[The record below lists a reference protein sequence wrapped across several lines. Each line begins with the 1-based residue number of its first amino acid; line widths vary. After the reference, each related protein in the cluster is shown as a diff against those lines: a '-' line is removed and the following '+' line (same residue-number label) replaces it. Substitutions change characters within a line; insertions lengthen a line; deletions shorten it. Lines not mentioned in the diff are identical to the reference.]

1 LLILP
6 IKNLKIKKGDRSSQ
20 RTQPFNYKMSDQEE
34 SNRDFASQPGTFGIG
49 NSDVYSDDTSES
61 PYKTNRTEQS
71 PID

>member
-1 LLILP
+1 
-6 IKNLKIKKGDRSSQ
+6 
-20 RTQPFNYKMSDQEE
+20 MSDQEE